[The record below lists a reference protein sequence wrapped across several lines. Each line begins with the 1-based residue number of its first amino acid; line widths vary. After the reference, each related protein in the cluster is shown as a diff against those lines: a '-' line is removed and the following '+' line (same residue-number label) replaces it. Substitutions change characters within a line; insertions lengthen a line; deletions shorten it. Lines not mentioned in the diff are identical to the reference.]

1 MGQVYTVDGKR
12 DGNHNDDL
20 TRDKEAKFAPFAT
33 THGYCCHNE
42 ICRRQKVVTSRA
54 KGESEGRYTDADTFT

>member
-20 TRDKEAKFAPFAT
+20 TRDKEAKFPPLIYVGLSLPPPMAIAVIMK
-33 THGYCCHNE
+33 Y
-42 ICRRQKVVTSRA
+42 
-54 KGESEGRYTDADTFT
+54 ADGKKL